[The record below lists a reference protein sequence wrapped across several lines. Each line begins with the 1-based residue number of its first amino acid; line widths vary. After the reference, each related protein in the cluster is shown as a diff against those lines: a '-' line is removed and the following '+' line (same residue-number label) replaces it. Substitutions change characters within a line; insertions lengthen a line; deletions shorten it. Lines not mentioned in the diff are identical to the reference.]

1 MLLKAEGSYSVQAA
15 TSDSLGH
22 PQHIPAISARSL
34 TKRFAGLTAV
44 DQVSFEIRRGSIF
57 GLLGPNGSGK
67 STIIRML
74 CGILRP
80 TSGSALVAGVD
91 VAREP
96 ESVKTRIGYMAQH
109 FGLYRDMTAHENIT
123 FYGMVYGLQR
133 ARLEVRRREV
143 VELVGLT
150 EHLHKLAGDLSG
162 GWQQRL
168 ALACALLHEPMI
180 LFLDEPTAGIDPV
193 ARRLLWD
200 LLFELSGR
208 GITFLV
214 TTHYM
219 DEAERCT
226 DVGYMYMSR
235 LIALGDPAD
244 LKNLPEI
251 TPQDARWLEVD
262 SDHPTIALAVLR
274 KLPGV
279 RSATIFGQLVH
290 LLVDNS
296 LEDSAIGRALAD
308 AGVAALRT
316 IEVRPS
322 LEDVFVTLTEGRK
335 G

>member
-1 MLLKAEGSYSVQAA
+1 MKRETMIR
-15 TSDSLGH
+15 TSAGELS
-22 PQHIPAISARSL
+22 AISARSL
-34 TKRFAGLTAV
+34 TKRFGTFTAV
-44 DQVSFEIRRGSIF
+44 DNVSFEISRGSIF

-80 TSGSALVAGVD
+80 TSGSALVADVD
-91 VAREP
+91 VAGQP
-96 ESVKTRIGYMAQH
+96 EAVKTRIGYMAQH

-123 FYGMVYGLQR
+123 FYGMVYGLQGT
-133 ARLEVRRREV
+133 RLDGRRRDV
-143 VELVGLT
+143 VELVGLA
-150 EHLHKLAGDLSG
+150 EHLHKLAGQLSG

-168 ALACALLHEPMI
+168 ALACALLHEPSI

-200 LLFELSGR
+200 LLFELSGQ

-226 DVGYMYMSR
+226 EVGYMYMSR

-244 LKNLPEI
+244 LKSMPEV
-251 TPQDARWLEVD
+251 TPADARWLEVD
-262 SDHPTIALAVLR
+262 SDHPTVALGILR
-274 KLPGV
+274 KVPGV
-279 RSATIFGQLVH
+279 QSATIFGQLVH
-290 LLVDNS
+290 LLVDTS
-296 LEDSAIGRALAD
+296 LDESAIQSALAN
-308 AGVAALRT
+308 ANVPPARI

-322 LEDVFVTLTEGRK
+322 LEDVFVSLTNRRSDGQ
-335 G
+335 